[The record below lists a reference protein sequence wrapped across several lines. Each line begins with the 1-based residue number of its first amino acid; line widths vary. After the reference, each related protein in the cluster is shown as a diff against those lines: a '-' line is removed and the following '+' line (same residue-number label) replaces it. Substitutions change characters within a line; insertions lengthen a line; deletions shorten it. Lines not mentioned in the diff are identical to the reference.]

1 MSTPAVSPADRYAR
15 FREQQANPEFSS
27 FRELYDFDFDPFQVA
42 ACAALTEGQG
52 VLVAA
57 PTGSGKTVVG
67 EYAVHLAL
75 EHNRKCFYTTPIK
88 ALSNQKYNDLVR
100 RYDSGTVGLLT
111 GDNAVNGDAPVV
123 VMTTEVLRNMI
134 YAGSPAL
141 KDLGYVVLDEV
152 HYLADRSRGAV
163 WEEVIIHLPESVR
176 VVALSATVSNAEE
189 FGDWLAQV
197 RGGTQVIVDEH
208 RPVPLWQHM
217 LAGRRL
223 YDLFTDDQHREVNP
237 ELVRLAHRE
246 AIRQPASRPGRGG
259 QRPRRNAPPYR
270 PEIIDRLD
278 AAGLLPAIT
287 FIFSR
292 AGCDAAVQQCLAA
305 GLRLTTPDEARIIE
319 ETAARHIADIPD
331 EDLAVLGYH
340 DWVLALRRGIAAHH
354 AGLLPVF
361 KEVVEELFTAGL
373 VRAVFATETL
383 ALGINMPARTVVLE
397 KLDKWN
403 GETHAALTPGEYT
416 QLTGRAGRRG
426 IDVEGHAVV
435 LWQPGLDPGAV
446 AGLAGTRTYPLNS
459 SFRPS
464 YNMAVNLTGSVG
476 RARASALL
484 ESSFAQ
490 FQADRGVHSLAR
502 RLHRLQDQADDLARQ
517 VNCDRGDFM
526 EYAEMRRRLTDAE
539 RGNSRGRASAQ
550 RAEARRLLTTLKRG
564 DIIHVPSGRRA
575 GLAVVLNAPPAG
587 GEFSPHRAD
596 GPLVLTI
603 GGQLKQLSAADFP
616 VPAVPVDRLRI
627 PNSFSERSPKHR
639 RDLVSAMRSKV
650 GGRAADPVPR
660 RRRSASADEETERV
674 RGSAHYADDLSAGS
688 SRTRGELTRGDTADD
703 GDTTDSGP
711 TDDVAELRRRLRHHP
726 CHACPDREQHAR
738 YAERYFRAQKEA
750 DDLERQVAS
759 RRHVIA
765 RTFQRVCAV
774 LDELGYLDGDA
785 VTPAGQRLT
794 RLYSELDLVAA
805 ECLRR
810 GLWEGLNPAEL
821 AACVS
826 VLSFES
832 RKQTED
838 AGPARLPKGPVRDV
852 LNDMARTWAELDH
865 LEHRNGLSFLREP
878 DAGFVWAAYRWVRG
892 AKLEDVLD
900 AVPGLT
906 PGDFVRSMKQLIDLL
921 DQIAVASRGDG
932 LQPTRRAAAK
942 PATVDSDTGA
952 ADTAG
957 PDAGLAGTGNPGDPD
972 TGNSGTGDP
981 DTDGSGTHG
990 WALEGEPAR
999 LREPAPKTRDVA
1011 ATARAAIDAMRRGV
1025 IAYTT
1030 LAD

>member
-1 MSTPAVSPADRYAR
+1 MSTPAVSPAERYAK
-15 FREQQANPEFSS
+15 FRERQATPEFTS

-42 ACAALTEGQG
+42 ACAALTDGDG

-75 EHNRKCFYTTPIK
+75 TQHKKCFYTTPIK

-100 RYDSGTVGLLT
+100 RYDTDTVGLLT
-111 GDNAVNGDAPVV
+111 GDNAINGDAPVI
-123 VMTTEVLRNMI
+123 VMTTEVLRNML

-141 KDLGYVVLDEV
+141 KDLGFVVLDEV

-223 YDLFTDDQHREVNP
+223 YDLFTDDDHREVNQ

-246 AIRQPASRPGRGG
+246 AIRQPSSRPGRGG
-259 QRPRRNAPPYR
+259 HRPRRNAPPYR

-278 AAGLLPAIT
+278 GAGLLPAIT

-319 ETAARHIADIPD
+319 DTASRRTADIPD
-331 EDLAVLGYH
+331 EDLTVLGYH

-354 AGLLPVF
+354 AGMLPVF
-361 KEVVEELFTAGL
+361 KEVVEELFTVGL
-373 VRAVFATETL
+373 VKAVFATETL

-403 GETHAALTPGEYT
+403 GEGHVALTPGEYT

-435 LWQPGLDPGAV
+435 LWQPGMDPGAV

-464 YNMAVNLTGSVG
+464 YNMAVNLTARVG
-476 RARASALL
+476 RKRAAALL

-490 FQADRGVHSLAR
+490 FQADRGVVGLAR
-502 RLHRLQDQADDLARQ
+502 RLRRLKEATDNLARQ
-517 VNCDRGDFM
+517 VTCDRGDFM
-526 EYAEMRRRLTDAE
+526 EYAEMRRRLTESE
-539 RGNSRGRASAQ
+539 RGQSKSRASAQ
-550 RAEARRLLTTLKRG
+550 RAEARRTLATLRRG
-564 DIIHVPSGRRA
+564 DIIRVPSGRRA
-575 GLAVVLNAPPAG
+575 GLAVVLNPPPAG
-587 GEFSPHRAD
+587 DEFSPNRAD
-596 GPLVLTI
+596 GPLVLTV
-603 GGQLKQLSAADFP
+603 GGQLKQLSASDFP
-616 VPAVPVDRLRI
+616 VPAEPVGRLRI

-639 RDLVSAMRSKV
+639 RDLVSAMRSKIA
-650 GGRAADPVPR
+650 GREFDPSPHHPGKHG
-660 RRRSASADEETERV
+660 RRSAGGAGDEYPERGRGASYDEDEFTESDSPAR
-674 RGSAHYADDLSAGS
+674 YDADDAG
-688 SRTRGELTRGDTADD
+688 D
-703 GDTTDSGP
+703 GDGDI
-711 TDDVAELRRRLRHHP
+711 AELRRRLRRHP

-738 YAERYFRAQKEA
+738 YAERYFRQKKEA
-750 DDLERQVAS
+750 DELERQVAG

-765 RTFQRVCAV
+765 RTFDRVCGV
-774 LDELGYLDGDA
+774 LDELGYLDGDT

-810 GLWEGLNPAEL
+810 GVWEDLNPAEL

-852 LNDMARTWAELDH
+852 ITTMARTWSELDH
-865 LEHRNGLSFLREP
+865 LEQRNGLSFLREP
-878 DAGFVWAAYRWVRG
+878 DPGFVWAAYRWVRG

-900 AVPGLT
+900 SVPGLT

-921 DQIAVASRGDG
+921 DQIAVALRN
-932 LQPTRRAAAK
+932 Q
-942 PATVDSDTGA
+942 
-952 ADTAG
+952 
-957 PDAGLAGTGNPGDPD
+957 DAHTAGTG
-972 TGNSGTGDP
+972 
-981 DTDGSGTHG
+981 
-990 WALEGEPAR
+990 PADER
-999 LREPAPKTRDVA
+999 PSREPAPKNRDVA
-1011 ATARAAIDAMRRGV
+1011 STARAAIDAMRRGV
-1025 IAYTT
+1025 VAYTT
-1030 LAD
+1030 LTD

>member
-1 MSTPAVSPADRYAR
+1 MSTPAVSPAERYAQ
-15 FREQQANPEFSS
+15 FRERQAAPEFTS

-42 ACAALTEGQG
+42 SCAALTEGDG

-75 EHNRKCFYTTPIK
+75 TQRKKCFYTTPIK

-100 RYDSGTVGLLT
+100 RYDAGTVGLLT
-111 GDNAVNGDAPVV
+111 GDNAINGNAPVV
-123 VMTTEVLRNMI
+123 VMTTEVLRNML

-223 YDLFTDDQHREVNP
+223 YDLFTDDNFREVNQ

-259 QRPRRNAPPYR
+259 HRPKRNAAPYR

-278 AAGLLPAIT
+278 GAGLLPAIT

-319 ETAARHIADIPD
+319 DTASRRTADIPD
-331 EDLAVLGYH
+331 EDLTVLGYH

-354 AGLLPVF
+354 AGMLPVF

-373 VRAVFATETL
+373 VKAVFATETL

-403 GETHAALTPGEYT
+403 GEAHVALTPGEYT

-435 LWQPGLDPGAV
+435 LWQPGMDPGSV

-464 YNMAVNLTGSVG
+464 YNMAVNLTARVG
-476 RARASALL
+476 RKRASALL

-490 FQADRGVHSLAR
+490 FQADRGVVGLAR
-502 RLHRLQDQADDLARQ
+502 RLRRLKEATDDLARK
-517 VNCDRGDFM
+517 VTCDRGDFM
-526 EYAEMRRRLTDAE
+526 EYAEMRRKLSETE
-539 RGNSRGRASAQ
+539 RGQSRSRASAQ
-550 RAEARRLLTTLKRG
+550 RAEARRTLGTLRRG
-564 DIIHVPSGRRA
+564 DIIRVPSGRRV
-575 GLAVVLNAPPAG
+575 GLAVVLNPPPAG
-587 GEFSPHRAD
+587 GEFSPNRAD
-596 GPLVLTI
+596 GPLVLTV
-603 GGQLKQLSAADFP
+603 GGQLKQLSATDFP
-616 VPAVPVDRLRI
+616 VPAEPVGRLRI

-650 GGRAADPVPR
+650 AGRDLDPSPRHRRARQVTLGGGAG
-660 RRRSASADEETERV
+660 DEYPERG
-674 RGSAHYADDLSAGS
+674 RTSYEDDDFPESD
-688 SRTRGELTRGDTADD
+688 SRTGHDAGDERDAET
-703 GDTTDSGP
+703 GDIAG
-711 TDDVAELRRRLRHHP
+711 LRRRLRRHP

-738 YAERYFRAQKEA
+738 YAERYFRQKKEA
-750 DDLERQVAS
+750 DELERQVGG

-765 RTFQRVCAV
+765 RTFDRVCGV
-774 LDELGYLDGDA
+774 LDELGYLDGDT

-794 RLYSELDLVAA
+794 RLYSELDLLAA

-810 GLWEGLNPAEL
+810 GVWEGLNPAEL

-832 RKQTED
+832 RKQTEE

-852 LNDMARTWAELDH
+852 LTTMARTWGELDH
-865 LEHRNGLSFLREP
+865 LEQRNGLSFLREP
-878 DAGFVWAAYRWVRG
+878 DPGFVWAAYRWVRG

-900 AVPGLT
+900 SVPGLT

-921 DQIAVASRGDG
+921 DQIAVASRSQASSTTEAG
-932 LQPTRRAAAK
+932 PSER
-942 PATVDSDTGA
+942 PPSDTHAG
-952 ADTAG
+952 DTHAG
-957 PDAGLAGTGNPGDPD
+957 DTEAGDTQAGEERP
-972 TGNSGTGDP
+972 S
-981 DTDGSGTHG
+981 
-990 WALEGEPAR
+990 
-999 LREPAPKTRDVA
+999 REPAPKSRDVA
-1011 ATARAAIDAMRRGV
+1011 STARAAIDAMRRGV
-1025 IAYTT
+1025 VAYTT
-1030 LAD
+1030 LSD

>member
-1 MSTPAVSPADRYAR
+1 MSTPAVSPADKYAKFKER
-15 FREQQANPEFSS
+15 LAAPEFTS

-42 ACAALTEGQG
+42 ACAALTQGDG

-75 EHNRKCFYTTPIK
+75 SQGKKCFYTTPIK

-100 RYDSGTVGLLT
+100 RYDTDTVGLLT

-123 VMTTEVLRNMI
+123 VMTTEVLRNML
-134 YAGSPAL
+134 YAGSRTL

-176 VVALSATVSNAEE
+176 VAALSATVSNAEE
-189 FGDWLAQV
+189 FGEWLAQV
-197 RGGTQVIVDEH
+197 RGGTEVIVDEH

-217 LAGRRL
+217 LAGRRM
-223 YDLFTDDQHREVNP
+223 YDLFTDDAQHEVNP
-237 ELVRLAHRE
+237 DLVRLAHRE
-246 AIRQPASRPGRGG
+246 SIRQPHARPHRGER
-259 QRPRRNAPPYR
+259 RPRRAAPPYR

-278 AAGLLPAIT
+278 AEGLLPAIT

-292 AGCDAAVQQCLAA
+292 AGCDAAVQQCLTA
-305 GLRLTTPDEARIIE
+305 GLRLTTPDEARVIE
-319 ETAARHIADIPD
+319 DTAARRTADIPD

-403 GETHAALTPGEYT
+403 GDAHAALTPGEYT

-426 IDVEGHAVV
+426 IDIEGHAVV

-464 YNMAVNLTGSVG
+464 YNMAVNLTAQVG
-476 RARASALL
+476 RTRAAALL

-490 FQADRGVHSLAR
+490 FQADRGVVGLAR
-502 RLHRLQDQADDLARQ
+502 RLRRVQEQAADLARQ

-526 EYAEMRRRLTDAE
+526 EYAATRRRISDAE
-539 RGNSRGRASAQ
+539 RGASRSRASAQ
-550 RAEARRLLTTLKRG
+550 RAEARRALATLRRG

-575 GLAVVLNAPPAG
+575 GLAVVLNPPPAG
-587 GEFSPHRAD
+587 AEFSPNRSD
-596 GPLVLTI
+596 GPLVLTVH
-603 GGQLKQLSAADFP
+603 GQLKQLSAADFP
-616 VPAVPVDRLRI
+616 VPASPVDRLRI
-627 PNSFSERSPKHR
+627 PASFSERSPKHR
-639 RDLVSAMRSKV
+639 KDLVAAMRSKIDGR
-650 GGRAADPVPR
+650 GGDPAPR
-660 RRRSASADEETERV
+660 RRRADAGAAQDEAERGL
-674 RGSAHYADDLSAGS
+674 GSARYPDDPPVADDDELAAAG
-688 SRTRGELTRGDTADD
+688 DI
-703 GDTTDSGP
+703 
-711 TDDVAELRRRLRHHP
+711 AELRRRLRRHP
-726 CHACPDREQHAR
+726 CHQCPDREEHAR
-738 YAERYFRAQKEA
+738 YAERYFRQQKEA
-750 DDLERQVAS
+750 DDLERQVAGRS
-759 RRHVIA
+759 HVIA
-765 RTFQRVCAV
+765 RTFDRVCTV
-774 LDELGYLDGDA
+774 LDELGYLDGDK

-794 RLYSELDLVAA
+794 RLYAELDLVAA

-810 GLWEGLNPAEL
+810 GLWDGLNPAEL

-832 RKQTED
+832 RRQLED
-838 AGPARLPKGPVRDV
+838 AAPARLPHGPVRDV
-852 LNDMARTWAELDH
+852 LNATSRTWGELDH
-865 LEHRNGLSFLREP
+865 LEQRHGLSFLREP
-878 DAGFVWAAYRWVRG
+878 DPGFVWAAYRWARG

-900 AVPGLT
+900 SVPGLT

-921 DQIAVASRGDG
+921 DQVAVACRTDAASRPGASRPG
-932 LQPTRRAAAK
+932 ASRAGASRAGASRAGAASQAAA
-942 PATVDSDTGA
+942 
-952 ADTAG
+952 
-957 PDAGLAGTGNPGDPD
+957 
-972 TGNSGTGDP
+972 
-981 DTDGSGTHG
+981 
-990 WALEGEPAR
+990 GER
-999 LREPAPKTRDVA
+999 APKDRDVA

-1025 IAYTT
+1025 IAYSA